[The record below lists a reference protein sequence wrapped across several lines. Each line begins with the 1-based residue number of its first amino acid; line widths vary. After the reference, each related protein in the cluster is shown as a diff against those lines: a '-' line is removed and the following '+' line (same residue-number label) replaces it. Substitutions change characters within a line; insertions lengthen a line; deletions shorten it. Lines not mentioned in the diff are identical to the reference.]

1 MMVSAGRVFV
11 NSKKFNNALAL
22 VNMKLCQIKVLLHS
36 ILYITIYIR
45 NIIQRKRIPQQ
56 KFHRQKMFSICCR
69 FPRNMTKIFIL
80 NDKENHSEI
89 PYHMSNEKEIK
100 ENTLDPIN
108 P

>member
-1 MMVSAGRVFV
+1 
-11 NSKKFNNALAL
+11 
-22 VNMKLCQIKVLLHS
+22 
-36 ILYITIYIR
+36 
-45 NIIQRKRIPQQ
+45 
-56 KFHRQKMFSICCR
+56 MFSICCR

-89 PYHMSNEKEIK
+89 PYHMSNEKKIK